1 MSFVPPVPSKTH
13 KEENFPVAS
22 ALIAPRHRA
31 AIMAYYRFARSADDV
46 ADDPSLTPKEKLFAF
61 DDFESTVKGKTNVI
75 ADAVPLRLA
84 LQERNLQPRHALD
97 LLRAFRMDAVKKRYE
112 TWDELMLYCAYSAAP
127 VGRFVL
133 TVHGESEA
141 TWPASDAIC
150 AALQIINHLQDCVQD
165 YHNLDRVY
173 IPLDGLKQAG
183 FGVEVLDAPAA
194 PPALRTYLKTLA
206 EKTYE
211 LVMQGSVLP
220 SQVKDFRLCLET
232 SIIVKLAQTLTER
245 LIAHDPLSEPV
256 RLTKPGFVIPSLAG
270 LISGLTTRARRMPPA
285 AAPADPA

>member
-1 MSFVPPVPSKTH
+1 MSFVPPAPSKTH

-22 ALIAPRHRA
+22 VLIEPRHRA

-46 ADDPSLTPKEKLFAF
+46 ADDPTLTAKEKLFAF

-75 ADAVPLRLA
+75 SDAVPLQQA
-84 LQERNLQPRHALD
+84 LKERDLSPRHALA

-133 TVHGESEA
+133 DVHGESED
-141 TWPASDAIC
+141 TWPASDALC
-150 AALQIINHLQDCVQD
+150 AALQIINHLQDCVDD

-173 IPLDGLKQAG
+173 IPLDGLSQAG
-183 FGVEVLDAPAA
+183 LGVEALDAPAA
-194 PPALRTYLKTLA
+194 SPALRAYMKSLA
-206 EKTYE
+206 KKTYE
-211 LVMQGSVLP
+211 LVEQGAALP

-232 SIIVKLAQTLTER
+232 SIILKLAQTLTER

-256 RLTKPGFVIPSLAG
+256 RLTKPGFIMPTLAG
-270 LISGLTTRARRMPPA
+270 LVSGLKAYRRRLPA
-285 AAPADPA
+285 STVPS

>member
-1 MSFVPPVPSKTH
+1 MSFVPPTPSKTH
-13 KEENFPVAS
+13 KDENFPVAS
-22 ALIAPRHRA
+22 VLIAPQHRA

-46 ADDPSLTPKEKLFAF
+46 ADDPTLTAKEKLFAF

-75 ADAVPLRLA
+75 SDAVPLQIA
-84 LQERNLQPRHALD
+84 LKERNLSPRHALA

-133 TVHGESEA
+133 DVHGESED
-141 TWPASDAIC
+141 TWPASDALC
-150 AALQIINHLQDCVQD
+150 AALQVINHLQDCVED

-173 IPLDGLKQAG
+173 IPLDGLSQAG
-183 FGVEVLDAPAA
+183 LGVEALDAPAA
-194 PPALRTYLKTLA
+194 PPALRAYMKTLA
-206 EKTYE
+206 EKTNE
-211 LVMQGSVLP
+211 LVAQGVALP

-232 SIIVKLAQTLTER
+232 SIILKLAQTLTGR

-256 RLTKPGFVIPSLAG
+256 RLTKPGFIMPTFAG
-270 LISGLTTRARRMPPA
+270 LVSGLRTFKRRPPA
-285 AAPADPA
+285 AANPS